1 MIGTSA
7 TTLAAEL
14 HQAWLPDA
22 DGLVVVFEAD
32 TRSLGIARNFEVSP
46 ELTGPGSLIA
56 THEKAT
62 LVNRALEA
70 VDPELAP
77 EAYIEALMFRLAAE
91 AGDYFKRRDTPPR
104 ASRVLR
110 IALLG
115 IGAVTCWRPPDPASA
130 G

>member
-1 MIGTSA
+1 MK
-7 TTLAAEL
+7 
-14 HQAWLPDA
+14 
-22 DGLVVVFEAD
+22 
-32 TRSLGIARNFEVSP
+32 
-46 ELTGPGSLIA
+46 GPGSLIP
-56 THEKAT
+56 THETAT

-91 AGDYFKRRDTPPR
+91 AGDYFKRRDTPPP

-115 IGAVTCWRPPDPASA
+115 IGAVTLLAPAGPGLGWVIRRATVADKRSFRFHGGDRPERLGAPCGASVTSSRFAAPASRQR
-130 G
+130 